1 MKLLI
6 TSNIPEE
13 IYDEL
18 DKNFEITYNNSNV
31 PLKKEEIIEKIKGQ
45 DALLCPLSDKIDKDV
60 IDSGSDLKI
69 IANYGTGFDNIDIS
83 YARDKGIVVSN
94 APAPASA
101 VSTAELAF
109 GLMLAAARKIV
120 SGDKVTREGGFY
132 GWRPTFYLGSQLKG
146 KTLGIIGLGN
156 IGKNLAKRA
165 KAFEMRV
172 IYYSRTRKEDFE
184 KEFGIEYRDRDDVI
198 KNSDFLSLHTA
209 FVPELHHMI
218 SKKELEMMKKSAILI
233 NASRGPIVDEE
244 ALAYALIENEIAGA
258 ALDVYEFE
266 PRVNEKLLDLSN
278 VILAPHLG
286 NATFEARLEMGEN
299 AKDNL
304 IDFKNGK
311 TPKNKVNW
319 GVKW

>member
-6 TSNIPEE
+6 TSNIPEK
-13 IYDEL
+13 IYDQL
-18 DKNFEITYNNSNV
+18 DKNFDISYHDSNV
-31 PLKKEEIIEKIKGQ
+31 PLSKEEIIEMIKGQ
-45 DALLCPLSDKIDKDV
+45 DALLCPLSDKIDKEV
-60 IDSGSDLKI
+60 IDAGDNLKI
-69 IANYGTGFDNIDIS
+69 IANYGAGFDNIDID
-83 YARDKGIVVSN
+83 YAREKGIVVTN

-120 SGDKVTREGGFY
+120 SGDKVTKAGEFY

-165 KAFEMRV
+165 RAFEMKV
-172 IYYSRTRKEDFE
+172 VYYSRTRKEDFE
-184 KEFGIEYRDRDDVI
+184 KEFDIEYLDRDEVI
-198 KNSDFLSLHTA
+198 RFADFLSLHTA
-209 FVPELHHMI
+209 FVPDLRHMI

-233 NASRGPIVDEE
+233 NASRGPIVDED
-244 ALAYALIENEIAGA
+244 ALADALIENVIAGA

-266 PRVNEKLLDLSN
+266 PRVNDKLMDLDN

-311 TPKNKVNW
+311 NPKNKVN
-319 GVKW
+319 

>member
-6 TSNIPEE
+6 TSNIPKK
-13 IYDEL
+13 IYDDL
-18 DKNFEITYNNSNV
+18 DKHFEIRYHDSNV
-31 PLKKEEIIEKIKGQ
+31 PLSKEEIIEMIKGQ

-60 IDSGSDLKI
+60 IDAGDNLKI
-69 IANYGTGFDNIDIS
+69 IANYGAGFDNIDID
-83 YARDKGIVVSN
+83 YAREKGIVVTN

-120 SGDKVTREGGFY
+120 SGDKVTRAGEFY
-132 GWRPTFYLGSQLKG
+132 GWRPTFYLGNQLKG

-165 KAFEMRV
+165 RAFEMKV
-172 IYYSRTRKEDFE
+172 VYYSRTRKEDFE
-184 KEFGIEYRDRDDVI
+184 KEFDIEYLDRDEVI
-198 KNSDFLSLHTA
+198 RSADFLSLHTA
-209 FVPELHHMI
+209 FVPDLRHMI

-233 NASRGPIVDEE
+233 NASRGPIVDED
-244 ALAYALIENEIAGA
+244 ALADALIENVIAGA

-266 PRVNEKLLDLSN
+266 PRVNDKLMDLDN

-311 TPKNKVNW
+311 NPKNKVN
-319 GVKW
+319 

>member
-6 TSNIPEE
+6 TSNIPEK

-18 DKNFEITYNNSNV
+18 DKHFEIRYHDSNV
-31 PLKKEEIIEKIKGQ
+31 PLNKEEIIEMIKGQ
-45 DALLCPLSDKIDKDV
+45 DALLCPLSDKIDKEV
-60 IDSGSDLKI
+60 IDAGDNLKI
-69 IANYGTGFDNIDIS
+69 IANYGAGFDNIDID
-83 YARDKGIVVSN
+83 YAREKGVVVTN

-109 GLMLAAARKIV
+109 GLMLAAARRLV
-120 SGDKVTREGGFY
+120 SGDKVTRAGEFY

-165 KAFEMRV
+165 RAFEMKV
-172 IYYSRTRKEDFE
+172 VYYSRTRKEDFE
-184 KEFGIEYRDRDDVI
+184 KDFGIEYLDKDEMIRS
-198 KNSDFLSLHTA
+198 SDFLSLHTA
-209 FVPELHHMI
+209 YVPELHHMI
-218 SKKELEMMKKSAILI
+218 SKKELEMMKESAILI
-233 NASRGPIVDEE
+233 NASRGPVVDEE
-244 ALAYALIENEIAGA
+244 ALADALIENVIAGA

-266 PRVNEKLLDLSN
+266 PKVNDKLMDLDN

-286 NATFEARLEMGEN
+286 NATYEARLEMGEN

-304 IDFKNGK
+304 IAFKEGK
-311 TPKNKVNW
+311 SPKNKVN
-319 GVKW
+319 

>member
-6 TSNIPEE
+6 TSNIPEK

-18 DKNFEITYNNSNV
+18 DKHFEISYHDSNV
-31 PLKKEEIIEKIKGQ
+31 PLKKEEIIEMIKGQ
-45 DALLCPLSDKIDKDV
+45 DALLCPLSDKIDKEV
-60 IDSGSDLKI
+60 IDAGDSLKI
-69 IANYGTGFDNIDIS
+69 IANYGAGFDNIDID
-83 YARDKGIVVSN
+83 YAREKGMVVTN

-109 GLMLAAARKIV
+109 GLMLAAARRLV
-120 SGDKVTREGGFY
+120 SGDKVTRAGEFY

-165 KAFEMRV
+165 RAFEMKV

-184 KEFGIEYRDRDDVI
+184 KEFGLEYMDKDEVI
-198 KNSDFLSLHTA
+198 KSSDFLSLHTA
-209 FVPELHHMI
+209 YVPELHHMI

-233 NASRGPIVDEE
+233 NASRGPVVDEE
-244 ALAYALIENEIAGA
+244 ALANALIDNVIAGA

-266 PRVNEKLLDLSN
+266 PKVNEKLMDLDK

-304 IDFKNGK
+304 IAFSEGK
-311 TPKNKVNW
+311 SPKNKVN
-319 GVKW
+319 

>member
-6 TSNIPEE
+6 TSNIPEK

-18 DKNFEITYNNSNV
+18 DKNFDIKYHDSNV
-31 PLKKEEIIEKIKGQ
+31 PLTKEEIMEMIKDQ
-45 DALLCPLSDKIDKDV
+45 DALLCPLSDKIDKDI
-60 IDSGSDLKI
+60 IDAGNSLKI
-69 IANYGTGFDNIDIS
+69 IANYGAGFDNIDID
-83 YARDKGIVVSN
+83 YAREKGIVVTN

-120 SGDKVTREGGFY
+120 SGDKVTRAGKFY

-165 KAFEMRV
+165 RAFEMKV

-184 KEFGIEYRDRDDVI
+184 KEFGLEYMDKDDVI
-198 KNSDFLSLHTA
+198 KSSDFLSLHTA
-209 FVPELHHMI
+209 YVPELHHMI

-244 ALAYALIENEIAGA
+244 ALADALIENKIAGA
-258 ALDVYEFE
+258 ALDVYEDE
-266 PRVNEKLLDLSN
+266 PRVNKKLVDLDN

-286 NATFEARLEMGEN
+286 NATFEARLEMGKN
-299 AKDNL
+299 SRDNL

-311 TPKNKVNW
+311 SPKNKVN
-319 GVKW
+319 

>member
-18 DKNFEITYNNSNV
+18 DKNFELSYHDSNV

-60 IDSGSDLKI
+60 IDAGSDLKI
-69 IANYGTGFDNIDIS
+69 IANYGAGFDNIDIA
-83 YARDKGIVVSN
+83 YARDKGIVVTN

-101 VSTAELAF
+101 VSTAELTF

-165 KAFEMRV
+165 KAFEMKV

-184 KEFGIEYRDRDDVI
+184 KEFGIEYRDKDDVI

-218 SKKELEMMKKSAILI
+218 SKKELEKMKKSAILI

-244 ALAYALIENEIAGA
+244 ALANALIEKEIAGA

-266 PRVNEKLLDLSN
+266 PKVNEKLMDLSN

-311 TPKNKVNW
+311 TPKNKVN
-319 GVKW
+319 

>member
-6 TSNIPEE
+6 TSNIPKK
-13 IYDEL
+13 IYDDL
-18 DKNFEITYNNSNV
+18 DKHFEISYHDSNV
-31 PLKKEEIIEKIKGQ
+31 PLKKEEIMEIIKGQ
-45 DALLCPLSDKIDKDV
+45 DALLCPLSDKIDKEV
-60 IDSGSDLKI
+60 IDAGDNLKI
-69 IANYGTGFDNIDIS
+69 IANYGAGFDNIDID
-83 YARDKGIVVSN
+83 YAREKGIVVTN

-120 SGDKVTREGGFY
+120 SGDKVTRAGEFY

-165 KAFEMRV
+165 RAFEMKV

-184 KEFGIEYRDRDDVI
+184 REFDIEYLDRDEVVR
-198 KNSDFLSLHTA
+198 SADFLSLHTA
-209 FVPELHHMI
+209 FVPDLRHMI

-233 NASRGPIVDEE
+233 NASRGPIVDED
-244 ALAYALIENEIAGA
+244 ALADALIENVIAGA

-266 PRVNEKLLDLSN
+266 PRVNDKLMDLDN

-311 TPKNKVNW
+311 NPKNKVN
-319 GVKW
+319 

>member
-6 TSNIPEE
+6 TSNIPKK
-13 IYDEL
+13 IYDDL
-18 DKNFEITYNNSNV
+18 DKHFEIRYHDSNV
-31 PLKKEEIIEKIKGQ
+31 PLSKEEIIEMIKGQ

-60 IDSGSDLKI
+60 IDAGDNLKI
-69 IANYGTGFDNIDIS
+69 IANYGAGFDNIDID
-83 YARDKGIVVSN
+83 YAREKGIVVTN

-109 GLMLAAARKIV
+109 GLMLTAARKIV
-120 SGDKVTREGGFY
+120 SGDKVTRAGEFY

-165 KAFEMRV
+165 RAFEMKV
-172 IYYSRTRKEDFE
+172 VYYSRTRKEDFE
-184 KEFGIEYRDRDDVI
+184 KEFDIEYLDRDEVI
-198 KNSDFLSLHTA
+198 RSADFLSLHTA
-209 FVPELHHMI
+209 FVPDLRHMI

-233 NASRGPIVDEE
+233 NASRGPIVDED
-244 ALAYALIENEIAGA
+244 ALADALIENVIAGA

-266 PRVNEKLLDLSN
+266 PRVNDKLMDLDN

-311 TPKNKVNW
+311 NPKNKVN
-319 GVKW
+319 

>member
-6 TSNIPEE
+6 TSNIPEK
-13 IYDEL
+13 IYDDL
-18 DKNFEITYNNSNV
+18 DKHFEIRYHDSNV
-31 PLKKEEIIEKIKGQ
+31 PLSKEEIIEMIKGQ
-45 DALLCPLSDKIDKDV
+45 DALLCPLSDKIDKEV
-60 IDSGSDLKI
+60 IDAGDNLKI
-69 IANYGTGFDNIDIS
+69 IANYGAGFDNIDID
-83 YARDKGIVVSN
+83 YAREKGIVVTN
-94 APAPASA
+94 APAPAST

-120 SGDKVTREGGFY
+120 SGDKVTRAGEFY

-165 KAFEMRV
+165 RAFEMKV
-172 IYYSRTRKEDFE
+172 VYYSRTRKEDFE
-184 KEFGIEYRDRDDVI
+184 KEFDIEYLDRDEVI
-198 KNSDFLSLHTA
+198 RSADFLSLHTA
-209 FVPELHHMI
+209 FVPYLRHMI

-233 NASRGPIVDEE
+233 NASRGPIVDED
-244 ALAYALIENEIAGA
+244 ALADALIENVIAGA

-266 PRVNEKLLDLSN
+266 PRVNDKLMDLDN

-311 TPKNKVNW
+311 NPKNKVN
-319 GVKW
+319 

>member
-6 TSNIPEE
+6 TSNIPKK
-13 IYDEL
+13 IYDDL
-18 DKNFEITYNNSNV
+18 DKHFEIRYHDSNV
-31 PLKKEEIIEKIKGQ
+31 PLSKEEIIEMIKGQ

-60 IDSGSDLKI
+60 IDAGDNLKI
-69 IANYGTGFDNIDIS
+69 IANYGAGFDNIDID
-83 YARDKGIVVSN
+83 YAREKGIVVTN

-120 SGDKVTREGGFY
+120 SGDKVTRAGEFY

-165 KAFEMRV
+165 RAFEMKV
-172 IYYSRTRKEDFE
+172 VYYSRTRKEDFE
-184 KEFGIEYRDRDDVI
+184 KEFDIEYLDRDEVI
-198 KNSDFLSLHTA
+198 RSADFLSLHTA
-209 FVPELHHMI
+209 FVPDLRHMI

-233 NASRGPIVDEE
+233 DASRGPIVDED
-244 ALAYALIENEIAGA
+244 ALADALIENVIAGA

-266 PRVNEKLLDLSN
+266 PRVNDKLMDLDN

-311 TPKNKVNW
+311 NPKNKVN
-319 GVKW
+319 

>member
-6 TSNIPEE
+6 TSNIPKK
-13 IYDEL
+13 IYDDL
-18 DKNFEITYNNSNV
+18 DKHFEIRYHDSNV
-31 PLKKEEIIEKIKGQ
+31 PLSKEEIIEMIKGQ

-60 IDSGSDLKI
+60 IDAGDNLKI
-69 IANYGTGFDNIDIS
+69 IANYGAGFDNIDID
-83 YARDKGIVVSN
+83 YAREKGIVVTN

-101 VSTAELAF
+101 VSTAELTF

-120 SGDKVTREGGFY
+120 SGDKVTRAGEFY

-156 IGKNLAKRA
+156 IGKNLAKMAR
-165 KAFEMRV
+165 AFEMKV
-172 IYYSRTRKEDFE
+172 VYYSRTRKEDFE
-184 KEFGIEYRDRDDVI
+184 KEFDIEYLDRDEVI
-198 KNSDFLSLHTA
+198 RSADFLSLHTA
-209 FVPELHHMI
+209 FVPDLRHMI

-233 NASRGPIVDEE
+233 NASRGPIVDED
-244 ALAYALIENEIAGA
+244 ALADALIENVIAGA

-266 PRVNEKLLDLSN
+266 PRVNDKLMDLDN

-311 TPKNKVNW
+311 NPKNKVN
-319 GVKW
+319 

>member
-6 TSNIPEE
+6 TSNIPKK
-13 IYDEL
+13 IYDDL
-18 DKNFEITYNNSNV
+18 DKNFEISYHDSNV
-31 PLKKEEIIEKIKGQ
+31 PLKKEEIMEIIKGQ
-45 DALLCPLSDKIDKDV
+45 DALLCPLSDKIDKEV
-60 IDSGSDLKI
+60 IDAGDNLKI
-69 IANYGTGFDNIDIS
+69 IANYGAGFDNIDID
-83 YARDKGIVVSN
+83 YAREKGIVVTN

-120 SGDKVTREGGFY
+120 SGDKVTRAGEFY

-156 IGKNLAKRA
+156 IEKNLAKRA
-165 KAFEMRV
+165 RAFEMKV
-172 IYYSRTRKEDFE
+172 VYYSRTRKEDFE
-184 KEFGIEYRDRDDVI
+184 KEFDIEYLDRDEVI
-198 KNSDFLSLHTA
+198 RSADFLSLHTA
-209 FVPELHHMI
+209 FVPDLRHMI

-233 NASRGPIVDEE
+233 NASRGPIVDED
-244 ALAYALIENEIAGA
+244 ALADALIENVIAGA

-266 PRVNEKLLDLSN
+266 PRVNDKLMDLDN

-311 TPKNKVNW
+311 NPKNKVN
-319 GVKW
+319 

>member
-6 TSNIPEE
+6 TSNIPEK
-13 IYDEL
+13 IYYDL
-18 DKNFEITYNNSNV
+18 DKHFEIRYHDSNV
-31 PLKKEEIIEKIKGQ
+31 PLSKEEIIEMIKGQ
-45 DALLCPLSDKIDKDV
+45 DALLCPLSDKIDKEV
-60 IDSGSDLKI
+60 IDAGDNLKI
-69 IANYGTGFDNIDIS
+69 IANYGAGFDNIDID
-83 YARDKGIVVSN
+83 YAREKGIVVTN

-120 SGDKVTREGGFY
+120 SGDKVTRAGEFY

-165 KAFEMRV
+165 RAFEMKV
-172 IYYSRTRKEDFE
+172 VYYSRTRKEDFE
-184 KEFGIEYRDRDDVI
+184 KEFDIEYLDRDEVI
-198 KNSDFLSLHTA
+198 RSADFLSLHTA
-209 FVPELHHMI
+209 FVPYLRHMI

-233 NASRGPIVDEE
+233 NASRGPIVDED
-244 ALAYALIENEIAGA
+244 ALADALIENVIAGA

-266 PRVNEKLLDLSN
+266 PRVNDKLMDLDN

-311 TPKNKVNW
+311 NPKNKVN
-319 GVKW
+319 

>member
-6 TSNIPEE
+6 TSNIPKK
-13 IYDEL
+13 IYDDL
-18 DKNFEITYNNSNV
+18 DKHFEIRYHDSNV
-31 PLKKEEIIEKIKGQ
+31 PLSKEEIIEMIKGQ
-45 DALLCPLSDKIDKDV
+45 DALLCPLSDKIDKEV
-60 IDSGSDLKI
+60 IDAGDNLKI
-69 IANYGTGFDNIDIS
+69 IANYGAGFDNIDID
-83 YARDKGIVVSN
+83 YAREKGIVVTN

-120 SGDKVTREGGFY
+120 SGDKVTRAGEFY

-156 IGKNLAKRA
+156 IGKNLAKMAR
-165 KAFEMRV
+165 AFEMKV
-172 IYYSRTRKEDFE
+172 VYYSRTRKEDFE
-184 KEFGIEYRDRDDVI
+184 KEFDIEYLDRDEVI
-198 KNSDFLSLHTA
+198 RSADFLSLHTA
-209 FVPELHHMI
+209 FVPDLRHMI

-233 NASRGPIVDEE
+233 NASRGPIVDED
-244 ALAYALIENEIAGA
+244 ALADALIENVIAGA

-266 PRVNEKLLDLSN
+266 PRVNNKLMDLDN

-311 TPKNKVNW
+311 NPKNKVN
-319 GVKW
+319 

>member
-6 TSNIPEE
+6 TSNIPEK

-18 DKNFEITYNNSNV
+18 DKHFEISYHDSNV
-31 PLKKEEIIEKIKGQ
+31 PITKEEIIEMIKGQ
-45 DALLCPLSDKIDKDV
+45 DALLCPLSDKIDKEV
-60 IDSGSDLKI
+60 IDASDNLKI
-69 IANYGTGFDNIDIS
+69 IANYGAGFDNIDID
-83 YARDKGIVVSN
+83 YARDKGIVVTN

-120 SGDKVTREGGFY
+120 SGDKVTRAGEFY

-165 KAFEMRV
+165 RAFEMRV
-172 IYYSRTRKEDFE
+172 VYYSRTRKEDFE
-184 KEFGIEYRDRDDVI
+184 KEFGLEYMDKDEVI
-198 KNSDFLSLHTA
+198 RSSDFLSLHTA
-209 FVPELHHMI
+209 YVPELHHMI
-218 SKKELEMMKKSAILI
+218 SKKELEMMKESAILI
-233 NASRGPIVDEE
+233 NASRGPVLDEE
-244 ALAYALIENEIAGA
+244 ALADALIENVIAGA

-266 PRVNEKLLDLSN
+266 PRVNEKLMDLDK

-299 AKDNL
+299 ARDNL

-311 TPKNKVNW
+311 EPKNKVN
-319 GVKW
+319 

>member
-6 TSNIPEE
+6 TSNIPEK
-13 IYDEL
+13 IYDDL
-18 DKNFEITYNNSNV
+18 DKHFEIRYHDSNV
-31 PLKKEEIIEKIKGQ
+31 PLKKDEIIEMIKGQ
-45 DALLCPLSDKIDKDV
+45 DALLCPLSDKIDKEV
-60 IDSGSDLKI
+60 IDAGDNLKI
-69 IANYGTGFDNIDIS
+69 IANYGAGFDNIDID
-83 YARDKGIVVSN
+83 YAREKGIVVTN

-120 SGDKVTREGGFY
+120 SGDKVTRAGEFY

-165 KAFEMRV
+165 RAFEMKV
-172 IYYSRTRKEDFE
+172 VYYSRTRKEDFE
-184 KEFGIEYRDRDDVI
+184 KEFDIEYLDRDEVI
-198 KNSDFLSLHTA
+198 RSADFLSLHTA
-209 FVPELHHMI
+209 FVPYLRHMI

-233 NASRGPIVDEE
+233 NASRGPIVDED
-244 ALAYALIENEIAGA
+244 ALADALIENVIAGA

-266 PRVNEKLLDLSN
+266 PRVNDKLMDLDN

-311 TPKNKVNW
+311 NPKNKVN
-319 GVKW
+319 

>member
-6 TSNIPEE
+6 TSNIPED
-13 IYDEL
+13 IYKDL
-18 DKNFEITYNNSNV
+18 DKNFDIRYHDSNV
-31 PLKKEEIIEKIKGQ
+31 PLKKEEIMEMIKGQ
-45 DALLCPLSDKIDKDV
+45 DALLCPLSDKIDKDI
-60 IDSGSDLKI
+60 IDAGDSLKI
-69 IANYGTGFDNIDIS
+69 IANYGAGFDNIDID
-83 YARDKGIVVSN
+83 YAREKGIVVSN

-120 SGDKVTREGGFY
+120 SGDKVTRAGKFY

-165 KAFEMRV
+165 RAFEMKV

-184 KEFGIEYRDRDDVI
+184 KEFGLEYMDKDDVI
-198 KNSDFLSLHTA
+198 KSSDFLSLHTA
-209 FVPELHHMI
+209 YVPELHHMI

-244 ALAYALIENEIAGA
+244 ALADALIENKIAGA
-258 ALDVYEFE
+258 ALDVYEDE
-266 PRVNEKLLDLSN
+266 PRVNKKLVDLDN

-299 AKDNL
+299 ARDNL
-304 IDFKNGK
+304 IDFKDGK
-311 TPKNKVNW
+311 SPKNKVN
-319 GVKW
+319 

>member
-6 TSNIPEE
+6 TSNIPED
-13 IYDEL
+13 IYKDL
-18 DKNFEITYNNSNV
+18 DKNFDIRYHDSNV
-31 PLKKEEIIEKIKGQ
+31 PLKKEEIMEMIKGQ
-45 DALLCPLSDKIDKDV
+45 DALLCPLSDKIDKDI
-60 IDSGSDLKI
+60 IDAGDNLKI
-69 IANYGTGFDNIDIS
+69 IANYGAGYDNIDIA
-83 YARDKGIVVSN
+83 YAREKGIVVTN

-120 SGDKVTREGGFY
+120 SGDKVTRAGEFY

-165 KAFEMRV
+165 KAFEMKV

-184 KEFGIEYRDRDDVI
+184 KEFGIEYMEKDDVI
-198 KNSDFLSLHTA
+198 KSSDFLSLHTA
-209 FVPELHHMI
+209 YVPELHHMI
-218 SKKELEMMKKSAILI
+218 AKKELEMMKKSAILI

-244 ALAYALIENEIAGA
+244 ALADALIENKIAGA
-258 ALDVYEFE
+258 ALDVYEDE
-266 PRVNEKLLDLSN
+266 PRVNKKLVDLDN

-299 AKDNL
+299 ARDNL
-304 IDFKNGK
+304 IDFKDGK
-311 TPKNKVNW
+311 NPKNKVN
-319 GVKW
+319 

>member
-6 TSNIPEE
+6 TSNIPED
-13 IYDEL
+13 IYNEL
-18 DKNFEITYNNSNV
+18 NKNFDITYHNSNI
-31 PLKKEEIIEKIKGQ
+31 PLTREEIIEKIKGK

-60 IDSGSDLKI
+60 IDASDNLKI
-69 IANYGTGFDNIDIS
+69 IANYGAGFDNIDIN
-83 YARDKGIVVSN
+83 YAREKGIVVTN
-94 APAPASA
+94 TPAPASA
-101 VSTAELAF
+101 ISTAELTF
-109 GLMLAAARKIV
+109 GLMLASARRIV
-120 SGDKVTREGGFY
+120 SGDKVTREGKFY
-132 GWRPTFYLGSQLKG
+132 GWRPTFYLGSELKD

-165 KAFEMRV
+165 KAFEMNV

-184 KEFGIEYRDRDDVI
+184 KEFVLKYMEKDDVI

-209 FVPELHHMI
+209 FVPELRHMI

-233 NASRGPIVDEE
+233 NASRGPIVDED
-244 ALAYALIENEIAGA
+244 ALADALIENKIAGA
-258 ALDVYEFE
+258 ALDVYEKE
-266 PRVNEKLLDLSN
+266 PKVNEKLLALDN

-286 NATFEARLEMGEN
+286 NATFEARLEMGKN

-311 TPKNKVNW
+311 TPKNKVN
-319 GVKW
+319 

>member
-6 TSNIPEE
+6 TSNIPEK

-18 DKNFEITYNNSNV
+18 DKHFEISYHDSNV
-31 PLKKEEIIEKIKGQ
+31 PLSKEEIIAGIKGQ
-45 DALLCPLSDKIDKDV
+45 DALLCPLSDKIDKEV
-60 IDSGSDLKI
+60 IDAGDKLKI
-69 IANYGTGFDNIDIS
+69 IANYGAGFDNIDID
-83 YARDKGIVVSN
+83 YAREKGIVVTN

-120 SGDKVTREGGFY
+120 SGDKVTRAGEFY

-165 KAFEMRV
+165 RAFEMKV
-172 IYYSRTRKEDFE
+172 VYYSRTRKEDFE
-184 KEFGIEYRDRDDVI
+184 KEFDIEYMDKDEVI
-198 KNSDFLSLHTA
+198 RSSDFLSLHTA
-209 FVPELHHMI
+209 YVPDLHHLI

-233 NASRGPIVDEE
+233 NASRGPIVDED
-244 ALAYALIENEIAGA
+244 ALADALIENVIAGA

-266 PRVNEKLLDLSN
+266 PRVNEKLMDLDN

-311 TPKNKVNW
+311 NPKNKVN
-319 GVKW
+319 

>member
-6 TSNIPEE
+6 TSNIPKK
-13 IYDEL
+13 IYDDL
-18 DKNFEITYNNSNV
+18 DKHFEISYHDSNV
-31 PLKKEEIIEKIKGQ
+31 PLKKEEIIEMIKGQ
-45 DALLCPLSDKIDKDV
+45 DALLCPLSDKIDKEV
-60 IDSGSDLKI
+60 IDAGDNLKI
-69 IANYGTGFDNIDIS
+69 IANYGAGFDNIDID
-83 YARDKGIVVSN
+83 YAREKGIVVTN

-101 VSTAELAF
+101 VSTAELTF

-120 SGDKVTREGGFY
+120 SGDKVTRAGEFY

-165 KAFEMRV
+165 RAFEMKV

-184 KEFGIEYRDRDDVI
+184 REFDIEYLDRDEVVR
-198 KNSDFLSLHTA
+198 SADFLSLHTA
-209 FVPELHHMI
+209 FVPDLRHMI

-233 NASRGPIVDEE
+233 NASRGPIVDED
-244 ALAYALIENEIAGA
+244 ALADALIENVIAGA

-266 PRVNEKLLDLSN
+266 PRVNDKLMDLDN

-311 TPKNKVNW
+311 NPKNKVN
-319 GVKW
+319 

>member
-6 TSNIPEE
+6 TSNIPED
-13 IYDEL
+13 IYNEL
-18 DKNFEITYNNSNV
+18 NKNFDITYHNSNI
-31 PLKKEEIIEKIKGQ
+31 PLTREEIIEKIKGK

-60 IDSGSDLKI
+60 IDASDNLKI
-69 IANYGTGFDNIDIS
+69 IANYGAGFDNIDIN
-83 YARDKGIVVSN
+83 YAGIVVTN

-101 VSTAELAF
+101 ISTAELTF
-109 GLMLAAARKIV
+109 GLMLASARRIV
-120 SGDKVTREGGFY
+120 SGDKVTREGKFY
-132 GWRPTFYLGSQLKG
+132 GWRPTFYLGSELKD

-165 KAFEMRV
+165 KAFEMNV

-184 KEFGIEYRDRDDVI
+184 KEFVLKYMEKDDVI

-209 FVPELHHMI
+209 FVPELRHMI

-233 NASRGPIVDEE
+233 NASRGPIVDED
-244 ALAYALIENEIAGA
+244 ALADALIENKIAGA
-258 ALDVYEFE
+258 ALDVYEKE
-266 PRVNEKLLDLSN
+266 PKVNEKLLALDN

-286 NATFEARLEMGEN
+286 NATFEARLEMGKN

-311 TPKNKVNW
+311 TPKNKVN
-319 GVKW
+319 

>member
-6 TSNIPEE
+6 TSNIPEK
-13 IYDEL
+13 IYDDL
-18 DKNFEITYNNSNV
+18 DKHFEIRYHDSNV
-31 PLKKEEIIEKIKGQ
+31 PLKKEEIMEMIKGQ
-45 DALLCPLSDKIDKDV
+45 DALLCPLSDKIDKEV
-60 IDSGSDLKI
+60 IDAGDNLKI
-69 IANYGTGFDNIDIS
+69 IANYGAGFDNIDID
-83 YARDKGIVVSN
+83 YAREKGIVVTN

-120 SGDKVTREGGFY
+120 SGDKVTRAGEFY
-132 GWRPTFYLGSQLKG
+132 GWRPTIYLGSQLKG

-165 KAFEMRV
+165 RAFEMKV

-184 KEFGIEYRDRDDVI
+184 REFDIEYLDRDEVI
-198 KNSDFLSLHTA
+198 RSADFLSLHTA
-209 FVPELHHMI
+209 FVPDLRHMI

-233 NASRGPIVDEE
+233 NASRGPIVDED
-244 ALAYALIENEIAGA
+244 ALADALIENVIAGA

-266 PRVNEKLLDLSN
+266 PRVNDKLMDLDN

-286 NATFEARLEMGEN
+286 NATFEARHEMGEN

-311 TPKNKVNW
+311 NPKNKVN
-319 GVKW
+319 

>member
-6 TSNIPEE
+6 TSNIPEK
-13 IYDEL
+13 IYDDL
-18 DKNFEITYNNSNV
+18 DKHFEIRYHDSNV
-31 PLKKEEIIEKIKGQ
+31 PLKKEEIMEMIKGQ

-60 IDSGSDLKI
+60 IDAGDNLKI
-69 IANYGTGFDNIDIS
+69 IANYGAGFDNIDID
-83 YARDKGIVVSN
+83 YAREKGIVVTN

-120 SGDKVTREGGFY
+120 SGDKVTRAGEFY

-165 KAFEMRV
+165 RAFEMKV
-172 IYYSRTRKEDFE
+172 VYYSRTRKEDFE
-184 KEFGIEYRDRDDVI
+184 KAFDIEYLDRDEVI
-198 KNSDFLSLHTA
+198 RSADFLSLHTA
-209 FVPELHHMI
+209 FVPDLRHMI

-233 NASRGPIVDEE
+233 NASRGPIVDED
-244 ALAYALIENEIAGA
+244 ALADALIENVIAGA

-266 PRVNEKLLDLSN
+266 PRVNNKLMDLDN

-304 IDFKNGK
+304 IDFKSGK
-311 TPKNKVNW
+311 NPKNKVN
-319 GVKW
+319 

>member
-6 TSNIPEE
+6 TSNIPKK
-13 IYDEL
+13 IYDDL
-18 DKNFEITYNNSNV
+18 DKHFEIRYHDSNV
-31 PLKKEEIIEKIKGQ
+31 PLSKEEIIEMIKGQ

-60 IDSGSDLKI
+60 IDAGDNLKI
-69 IANYGTGFDNIDIS
+69 IANYGAGFDNIDID
-83 YARDKGIVVSN
+83 YAREKGIVVTN

-120 SGDKVTREGGFY
+120 SGDKVTRAGEFY

-165 KAFEMRV
+165 RAFEMKV
-172 IYYSRTRKEDFE
+172 VYYSRTRKEDFE
-184 KEFGIEYRDRDDVI
+184 KEFDIEYLDKDEVI
-198 KNSDFLSLHTA
+198 RSADFLSLHAA
-209 FVPELHHMI
+209 FVPDLRHMI

-233 NASRGPIVDEE
+233 NASRGPIVDED
-244 ALAYALIENEIAGA
+244 ALADALIENVIAGA

-266 PRVNEKLLDLSN
+266 PRVNDKLMDLDN

-311 TPKNKVNW
+311 NPKNKVN
-319 GVKW
+319 

>member
-6 TSNIPEE
+6 TSNIPKK
-13 IYDEL
+13 IYDDL
-18 DKNFEITYNNSNV
+18 DKHFEISYHDSNV
-31 PLKKEEIIEKIKGQ
+31 PLKKEEIIEMIKGQ
-45 DALLCPLSDKIDKDV
+45 DALLCPLSDKIDKEV
-60 IDSGSDLKI
+60 IDAGDNLKI
-69 IANYGTGFDNIDIS
+69 IANYGAGFDNIDID
-83 YARDKGIVVSN
+83 YAREKGIVVTN

-120 SGDKVTREGGFY
+120 SGDKVTRAGEFY

-165 KAFEMRV
+165 RAFEMKV

-184 KEFGIEYRDRDDVI
+184 REFDIEYLDRDEVVR
-198 KNSDFLSLHTA
+198 SADFLSLHTA
-209 FVPELHHMI
+209 FVPDLRHMI

-233 NASRGPIVDEE
+233 NASRGPIVDED
-244 ALAYALIENEIAGA
+244 ALADALIENVIAGA

-266 PRVNEKLLDLSN
+266 PRVNDKLMDLDN

-311 TPKNKVNW
+311 NPKNKVN
-319 GVKW
+319 

>member
-6 TSNIPEE
+6 TSNIPEK

-18 DKNFEITYNNSNV
+18 DKNFEISYHDSNV
-31 PLKKEEIIEKIKGQ
+31 PLSKEEIIEMIKAQ
-45 DALLCPLSDKIDKDV
+45 DALLCPLSDKIDREV
-60 IDSGSDLKI
+60 IDAGDNLKI
-69 IANYGTGFDNIDIS
+69 IANYGAGFDNIDID
-83 YARDKGIVVSN
+83 YAREKGIVVTN

-101 VSTAELAF
+101 VSTAELTF

-120 SGDKVTREGGFY
+120 SGDNVTRAGEFY

-165 KAFEMRV
+165 RAFEMKV
-172 IYYSRTRKEDFE
+172 VYYSRTRKEDFE
-184 KEFGIEYRDRDDVI
+184 KEFDIEYLDKDEVI
-198 KNSDFLSLHTA
+198 SSADFLSLHTA
-209 FVPELHHMI
+209 FVPDLRHMI

-233 NASRGPIVDEE
+233 NASRGPIVDED
-244 ALAYALIENEIAGA
+244 ALADALIENVIAGA

-266 PRVNEKLLDLSN
+266 PRVNNKLMDLDN

-304 IDFKNGK
+304 IDFKSGK
-311 TPKNKVNW
+311 NPKNKVN
-319 GVKW
+319 

>member
-6 TSNIPEE
+6 TSNIPEK

-18 DKNFEITYNNSNV
+18 DKNFEISYHDSNV
-31 PLKKEEIIEKIKGQ
+31 PLSKEEIIEMIKAQ
-45 DALLCPLSDKIDKDV
+45 DALLCPLSDKIDREV
-60 IDSGSDLKI
+60 IDAGDNLKI
-69 IANYGTGFDNIDIS
+69 IANYGAGFDNIDID
-83 YARDKGIVVSN
+83 YAREKGIVVTN

-101 VSTAELAF
+101 VSTAELTF

-120 SGDKVTREGGFY
+120 SGDKVTRAGEFY

-165 KAFEMRV
+165 RAFEMKV
-172 IYYSRTRKEDFE
+172 VYYSRTRKEDFE
-184 KEFGIEYRDRDDVI
+184 REFDIEYLDRDEVI
-198 KNSDFLSLHTA
+198 RSADFLSLHTA
-209 FVPELHHMI
+209 FVPDLRHMI

-233 NASRGPIVDEE
+233 NASRGPIVDED
-244 ALAYALIENEIAGA
+244 ALADALIENVIAGA

-266 PRVNEKLLDLSN
+266 PRVNDKLMDLDN

-311 TPKNKVNW
+311 NPKNKVN
-319 GVKW
+319 

>member
-6 TSNIPEE
+6 TSNIPEK

-18 DKNFEITYNNSNV
+18 DKNFEISYHDSNV
-31 PLKKEEIIEKIKGQ
+31 PLSKEEIIEMIKAQ
-45 DALLCPLSDKIDKDV
+45 DALLCPLSDKIDREV
-60 IDSGSDLKI
+60 IDAGDNLKI
-69 IANYGTGFDNIDIS
+69 IANYGAGVDNIDID
-83 YARDKGIVVSN
+83 YAREKGIVVTN

-101 VSTAELAF
+101 VSTAELTF

-120 SGDKVTREGGFY
+120 SGDKVTRAGEFY

-165 KAFEMRV
+165 RAFEMKV
-172 IYYSRTRKEDFE
+172 VYYSRTRKEDFE
-184 KEFGIEYRDRDDVI
+184 KEFDIEYLDKDEVI
-198 KNSDFLSLHTA
+198 SSADFLSLHTA
-209 FVPELHHMI
+209 FVPDLRHMI

-233 NASRGPIVDEE
+233 NASRGPIVDED
-244 ALAYALIENEIAGA
+244 ALADALIENVIAGA

-266 PRVNEKLLDLSN
+266 PRVNNKLMDLDN

-304 IDFKNGK
+304 IDFKSGK
-311 TPKNKVNW
+311 NPKNKVN
-319 GVKW
+319 

>member
-6 TSNIPEE
+6 TSNIPEK
-13 IYDEL
+13 IYDDL
-18 DKNFEITYNNSNV
+18 DKHFEIRYHDSNV
-31 PLKKEEIIEKIKGQ
+31 PLSKEEIIEMIKGQ
-45 DALLCPLSDKIDKDV
+45 DALLCPLSDKIDKEV
-60 IDSGSDLKI
+60 IDAGDNLKI
-69 IANYGTGFDNIDIS
+69 IANYGAGFDNIDID
-83 YARDKGIVVSN
+83 YAREKGIVVTN

-109 GLMLAAARKIV
+109 GLMLATARKIV
-120 SGDKVTREGGFY
+120 SGDKVTRAGEFY

-165 KAFEMRV
+165 RAFEMKV
-172 IYYSRTRKEDFE
+172 VYYSRTRKEDFE
-184 KEFGIEYRDRDDVI
+184 KEFDIEYLDRDEVI
-198 KNSDFLSLHTA
+198 RSADFLSLHTA
-209 FVPELHHMI
+209 FVPDLRHMI

-233 NASRGPIVDEE
+233 NASRGPIVDED
-244 ALAYALIENEIAGA
+244 ALADALIENVIAGA

-266 PRVNEKLLDLSN
+266 PRVNDKLMDLDN

-311 TPKNKVNW
+311 NPKNKVN
-319 GVKW
+319 

>member
-6 TSNIPEE
+6 TSNIPEK

-18 DKNFEITYNNSNV
+18 DKHFYISYHDSNV
-31 PLKKEEIIEKIKGQ
+31 PLKKEEIIEMIKDQ
-45 DALLCPLSDKIDKDV
+45 DALLCPLSDKIDKDI
-60 IDSGSDLKI
+60 IDAGDNLKI
-69 IANYGTGFDNIDIS
+69 IANYGAGFDNIDID
-83 YARDKGIVVSN
+83 YAREKGIVVTN

-120 SGDKVTREGGFY
+120 SGDKVTRAGEFY

-165 KAFEMRV
+165 RAFEMKV

-184 KEFGIEYRDRDDVI
+184 KEFGLEYMEKDDVI
-198 KNSDFLSLHTA
+198 KSSDFLSLHTA
-209 FVPELHHMI
+209 YVPELHHMI

-244 ALAYALIENEIAGA
+244 ALADALIENKIAGA
-258 ALDVYEFE
+258 ALDVYEDE
-266 PRVNEKLLDLSN
+266 PRVNKKLVDLNN

-299 AKDNL
+299 ARDNL
-304 IDFKNGK
+304 IDFKDGK
-311 TPKNKVNW
+311 NPKNKVN
-319 GVKW
+319 